1 MKIIRNPIFLG
12 ITLIFL
18 VWLFNQLYYNQLQ
31 ERYDNALQE
40 HERLL
45 EQNKI
50 DSLLIDSLENI
61 YYELIDTVEY
71 ESIDNTVITW
81 PWGRE
86 EIYYFKYKE
95 QV

>member
-61 YYELIDTVEY
+61 Y
-71 ESIDNTVITW
+71 
-81 PWGRE
+81 
-86 EIYYFKYKE
+86 
-95 QV
+95 